1 MSKALI
7 LILGLVVC
15 SFAATSFEQ
24 VKQIVER
31 DECGIHGME
40 TIRPKL
46 ENQIEIIKTV
56 NFYLILEPQ

>member
-15 SFAATSFEQ
+15 SFAATGFEKI
-24 VKQIVER
+24 KQIVER
-31 DECGIHGME
+31 DECGINGMQ

-46 ENQIEIIKTV
+46 ENKLEELKTV
-56 NFYLILEPQ
+56 KTLFILEPQ